1 MADGDRFKTLRQ
13 KPHLKVS
20 GKVRAVFE
28 NGRDYYTRHGKPIVV
43 PHKVADRPAT
53 EALTWHNENR
63 YRG

>member
-20 GKVRAVFE
+20 GQVREVFE
-28 NGRDYYTRHGKPIVV
+28 NGRLLCQARKPIVV

>member
-1 MADGDRFKTLRQ
+1 M
-13 KPHLKVS
+13 
-20 GKVRAVFE
+20 
-28 NGRDYYTRHGKPIVV
+28 HGNPIVV